1 MLKKYALILCE
12 DTSSIADAIDLQL
25 GGEDYEVFRIPYEGD
40 VPDPA
45 LFDKLPSLN
54 LIVGIIG
61 GPFPSLVA
69 GMDTREVYK
78 AYQRYYRFPVLA
90 LSAAAGR
97 MKESGIRGSL
107 VLITSTHGLRA
118 YKDDG
123 LYGSLAAALHRTA
136 ETFALQLSAYG
147 IRFNVVAPGPLQPEG
162 LPNEPMKDF
171 GHRIPLGRLAQPQ
184 DIAHAV
190 SFLASDK
197 ASYITGATLRVDGG
211 LTLPGMPE
219 SGSGYGWDMD
229 FEYSLENPSLV

>member
-1 MLKKYALILCE
+1 MLKKHALILCE
-12 DTSSIADAIDLQL
+12 DASSIADAIDLQL
-25 GGEDYEVFRIPYEGD
+25 GGEDYEVFRLPYEGD

-45 LFDKLPSLN
+45 LFDKLPSFDL
-54 LIVGIIG
+54 IIG
-61 GPFPSLVA
+61 VIGDPFPSLVA
-69 GMDTREVYK
+69 GMDTQEVYN

-90 LSAAAGR
+90 LSAAAKR
-97 MKESGIRGSL
+97 MKESGIQGSL

-123 LYGSLAAALHRTA
+123 LYGSLAAALHRTS

-147 IRFNVVAPGPLQPEG
+147 IRFNVVAPGPLHPG
-162 LPNEPMKDF
+162 SGEPMKDF
-171 GHRIPLGRLAQPQ
+171 GPRIPLGRLAQPQ

-197 ASYITGATLRVDGG
+197 ASYITGVTLRVDGG